1 MENENITPESN
12 HPVLQQL
19 KDKIAELEASATK
32 QSEMIT
38 YWREKFWKLEANTK
52 EALTEAWDNDYD
64 KDTITYIA
72 EQLDISLSTR
82 KQYEINITYTIDVE
96 VELGSEIDPEW
107 DFDFSVSHSDL
118 VDYST
123 DIIYANEVS

>member
-1 MENENITPESN
+1 MENENTLPESN

-19 KDKIAELEASATK
+19 KDQIALLEAEKTK

-38 YWREKFWKLEANTK
+38 YWREKFWKYEASVK
-52 EALTEAWDNDYD
+52 EALLEAWTNEYD

-72 EQLDISLSTR
+72 EQLDFSLSIR
-82 KQYEINITYTIDVE
+82 KQYEVNITYTIDVE

-118 VDYST
+118 VDYSS